1 MVMSHKTSIT
11 ETDQE
16 LMALFEEYWFS

>member
-16 LMALFEEYWFS
+16 LMALNEEYWFS